1 MAFRQWLNP
10 LLSRSLGSFVR
21 SMIRSMIRSYMR
33 SLMPSVIWVASR
45 GTLLLVGIGSLCSV
59 LAWAQPGPPAAPQ
72 TPSVTPASEAS
83 LQAAPAGPS
92 APAAESNVQ
101 TVTAMIVAQIRALVD
116 RQLRENN
123 FVLPSGARLEVSFP
137 GTMML
142 PQRCIQPVV
151 EPVPGRKPPG
161 NAVPYVIRCAPLPGA
176 VQGPSLT
183 VAVRV
188 TVLKSVVVAARALSN
203 NAAID
208 ANDLVMAEADIGS
221 AGTDA
226 LTNPADAVG
235 RTAIRNIP
243 AGAVIP
249 RSALRL
255 PIAIRS
261 GETVRI
267 EIVGV
272 GFTVSSEA
280 TAMQSAA
287 TGDTIR
293 LRNSEGQTLSGR
305 LDSRGVVVIDLR
317 RPD

>member
-1 MAFRQWLNP
+1 
-10 LLSRSLGSFVR
+10 
-21 SMIRSMIRSYMR
+21 MR
-33 SLMPSVIWVASR
+33 SLIGALMRFFIGALMRPVVWVATR
-45 GTLLLVGIGSLCSV
+45 GTLLLLGIGSLCSV
-59 LAWAQPGPPAAPQ
+59 LAWAQPGPSLPPQNPSATTAP
-72 TPSVTPASEAS
+72 EAS
-83 LQAAPAGPS
+83 SPAGPS
-92 APAAESNVQ
+92 IPAAESNVQ
-101 TVTAMIVAQIRALVD
+101 TVAAIIVSQIRALVD

-123 FVLPSGARLEVSFP
+123 CVLPSGARLEVSFP

-142 PQRCIQPVV
+142 PQRCTQPVV

-161 NAVPYVIRCAPLPGA
+161 NAVPYVIRCAPAPGT

-183 VAVRV
+183 VSVRV

-243 AGAVIP
+243 AGAVVP

-261 GETVRI
+261 GENVRI

-280 TAMQSAA
+280 TAMQNAA

-293 LRNSEGQTLSGR
+293 LRNSEGQMLSGR
-305 LDSRGVVVIDLR
+305 LDPRGVVVIDLR

>member
-1 MAFRQWLNP
+1 
-10 LLSRSLGSFVR
+10 
-21 SMIRSMIRSYMR
+21 MR
-33 SLMPSVIWVASR
+33 SVVWAASR
-45 GTLLLVGIGSLCSV
+45 GPLLLLGIGSLCSV
-59 LAWAQPGPPAAPQ
+59 LAWAQPGPSLPPQAPSA
-72 TPSVTPASEAS
+72 TAGSEAS
-83 LQAAPAGPS
+83 LPAAPAVS
-92 APAAESNVQ
+92 SVPAAESNVQ
-101 TVTAMIVAQIRALVD
+101 TVTAIIVAQIRALVD

-137 GTMML
+137 GTMIL

-161 NAVPYVIRCAPLPGA
+161 NAVPYVIRCSPAPGA

-203 NAAID
+203 NTAID
-208 ANDLVMAEADIGS
+208 ASDLVMAEADVGS

-226 LTNPADAVG
+226 LTDPADAVG

-243 AGAVIP
+243 AGAVVP

-267 EIVGV
+267 QIVGA

-280 TAMQSAA
+280 TAMQNAS
-287 TGDTIR
+287 TGETVR
-293 LRNSEGQTLSGR
+293 LRNSEGQTISGR

-317 RPD
+317 RSD

>member
-1 MAFRQWLNP
+1 
-10 LLSRSLGSFVR
+10 
-21 SMIRSMIRSYMR
+21 MR
-33 SLMPSVIWVASR
+33 LVVGAASR
-45 GTLLLVGIGSLCSV
+45 GTSLLLGIGSLCSV
-59 LAWAQPGPPAAPQ
+59 LAWAQPGPSLPPQ
-72 TPSVTPASEAS
+72 TPSAAAGSEAS
-83 LQAAPAGPS
+83 LPAAPALS
-92 APAAESNVQ
+92 SVPAVESNVQ
-101 TVTAMIVAQIRALVD
+101 TVTAIIVAQIRALVD

-123 FVLPSGARLEVSFP
+123 FVLPFGARLEVSFP
-137 GTMML
+137 GTMIL

-161 NAVPYVIRCAPLPGA
+161 NGVPYVIRCSPAPGA

-203 NAAID
+203 NTAID
-208 ANDLVMAEADIGS
+208 ASDLVMAEADVGS

-226 LTNPADAVG
+226 LTDPADAVG

-243 AGAVIP
+243 AGAVVP

-267 EIVGV
+267 QIVGA

-280 TAMQSAA
+280 TAMQNAS
-287 TGDTIR
+287 TGETVR
-293 LRNSEGQTLSGR
+293 LRNSEGQTISGR
-305 LDSRGVVVIDLR
+305 LDSRGIVVIDLR
-317 RPD
+317 RSD

>member
-1 MAFRQWLNP
+1 MAFRHWLTL
-10 LLSRSLGSFVR
+10 LLSRSLGSLIGVP
-21 SMIRSMIRSYMR
+21 MGAWMR
-33 SLMPSVIWVASR
+33 SWMRPVVWIATR
-45 GTLLLVGIGSLCSV
+45 GTLLLLGIGSLCSV
-59 LAWAQPGPPAAPQ
+59 LAWAQPGPSLPPQ
-72 TPSVTPASEAS
+72 TPSATAAPEAA
-83 LQAAPAGPS
+83 LPAAPAGPS
-92 APAAESNVQ
+92 VPAAESNVQ
-101 TVTAMIVAQIRALVD
+101 TVTAIIVAQIRALVD

-137 GTMML
+137 GTMIL
-142 PQRCIQPVV
+142 PQRCIQPAV

-161 NAVPYVIRCAPLPGA
+161 NAVPYVIRCSPAPGA
-176 VQGPSLT
+176 LQGPSLT

-235 RTAIRNIP
+235 RTAIRNIA
-243 AGAVIP
+243 AGAVVP

-280 TAMQSAA
+280 TAMQNAA

-293 LRNSEGQTLSGR
+293 LRNSEGQMLSGR
-305 LDSRGVVVIDLR
+305 LDPRGVVVIDLR